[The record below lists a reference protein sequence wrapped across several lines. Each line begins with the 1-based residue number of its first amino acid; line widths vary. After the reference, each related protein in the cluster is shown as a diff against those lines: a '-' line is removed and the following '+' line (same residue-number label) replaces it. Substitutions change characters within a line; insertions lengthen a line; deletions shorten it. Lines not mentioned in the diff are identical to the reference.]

1 MPASLL
7 DLKIVALNRVYPRVA
22 MEALVSWAMEGRI
35 AAGDQVREEGAAE
48 WRSVL
53 DIPELAATMP
63 QGLRPNSA
71 GAPGG
76 RAAGAAGGAGA
87 DAEHEADAVTQWVA
101 QRPRR
106 RGEEA
111 EMDMTPM
118 IDVTFQLLIFFM
130 LTNHLQNPAP
140 TLVPEAAH
148 GRGVDPE
155 GRQTIVIDRD
165 GSYYFGDVVSP
176 ESKAGSLDVLVNEV
190 RGNAAAADKPLE
202 VIVSGHKEAKY
213 RPMRELVER
222 LDAVENVGKIMVGVQ
237 EKQ

>member
-7 DLKIVALNRVYPRVA
+7 DLKIVALNRVYERVA
-22 MEALVSWAMEGRI
+22 METLVSWAMEGRI
-35 AAGDQVREEGAAE
+35 AADDQVRDEGAAE

-53 DIPELAATMP
+53 DIPELAASMP
-63 QGLRPNSA
+63 HGLRPRVG
-71 GAPGG
+71 GAPGVP
-76 RAAGAAGGAGA
+76 AAVAGGDDGG
-87 DAEHEADAVTQWVA
+87 AEHEADAVTQWVA

-148 GRGVDPE
+148 GRGVDPQ

-176 ESKAGSLDVLVNEV
+176 ESQAGSLDVLVNEV

-213 RPMRELVER
+213 RAMRELVER

>member
-1 MPASLL
+1 MSASLL
-7 DLKIVALNRVYPRVA
+7 DLKIVALNRVYQRVTI
-22 MEALVSWAMEGRI
+22 ETLVSWAMEGRI
-35 AAGDQVREEGAAE
+35 AAGDQVRQAGAAD

-53 DIPELAATMP
+53 DIPELAASLP
-63 QGLRPNSA
+63 QGLRPRA
-71 GAPGG
+71 GGAPGG
-76 RAAGAAGGAGA
+76 RIASADDDAGDA
-87 DAEHEADAVTQWVA
+87 AEHAADVVTQWVA

-148 GRGVDPE
+148 GWGVDPE

-165 GSYYFGDVVSP
+165 GSYYFGDVISP
-176 ESKAGSLDVLVNEV
+176 DRKAGSLDGLVDEV
-190 RGNAAAADKPLE
+190 RGNAAAASEPLD
-202 VIVSGHKEAKY
+202 VIISGHKQAKY
-213 RPMRELVER
+213 RAVRELVER
-222 LDAVENVGKIMVGVQ
+222 LDSVENVGKIMVGVE
-237 EKQ
+237 EKR

>member
-7 DLKIVALNRVYPRVA
+7 DLKIVALNRVYQRVA
-22 MEALVSWAMEGRI
+22 MKTLVSWAMEGRI
-35 AAGDQVREEGAAE
+35 AAGDLVREADGA
-48 WRSVL
+48 WLSVL
-53 DIPELAATMP
+53 DIPELAASMP
-63 QGLRPNSA
+63 RGLSTTS
-71 GAPGG
+71 GVPGQ
-76 RAAGAAGGAGA
+76 AAASQEA
-87 DAEHEADAVTQWVA
+87 DAEGGQAEDDADAVTQWVA
-101 QRPRR
+101 HRPRR

-148 GRGVDPE
+148 GQGVDPQ
-155 GRQTIVIDRD
+155 GRQMIVIDRD
-165 GSYYFGDVVSP
+165 GSYYFGDAISR
-176 ESKAGSLDVLVNEV
+176 ESKAASLDALVGEV
-190 RGNAAAADKPLE
+190 RGNAAAAPQPLE

-213 RPMRELVER
+213 RAVRELVER
-222 LDAVENVGKIMVGVQ
+222 LGTVENVGKILVGVE

>member
-1 MPASLL
+1 MSASLL
-7 DLKIVALNRVYPRVA
+7 DLKIIALNRVYERVA
-22 MEALVSWAMEGRI
+22 IETLVSWAMEGRI
-35 AAGDQVREEGAAE
+35 AAGDQVREVGAAE
-48 WRSVL
+48 WQSVL
-53 DIPELAATMP
+53 DIPELAASLP
-63 QGLRPNSA
+63 QGLRHL
-71 GAPGG
+71 PGG
-76 RAAGAAGGAGA
+76 AQVSHASGTTDA
-87 DAEHEADAVTQWVA
+87 AEHEADAVTQWVA

-148 GRGVDPE
+148 GLGVDPE

-165 GSYYFGDVVSP
+165 GSYYFGDVISP
-176 ESKAGSLDVLVNEV
+176 EGKAGSLDGLVAEV
-190 RGNAAAADKPLE
+190 RGNAVAASEPLD

-213 RPMRELVER
+213 RAVRELVER
-222 LDAVENVGKIMVGVQ
+222 LDSVENVGKIMVGVQ